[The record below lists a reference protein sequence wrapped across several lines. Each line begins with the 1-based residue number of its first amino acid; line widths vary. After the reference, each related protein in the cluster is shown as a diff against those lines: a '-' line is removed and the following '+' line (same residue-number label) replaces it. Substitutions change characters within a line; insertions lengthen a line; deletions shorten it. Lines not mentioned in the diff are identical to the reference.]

1 MTYGFAC
8 LQELF
13 VDEFTSFRNESL
25 KLKGFRLFNLY
36 GLISSFVAIFLDSNY
51 HITMSLDI
59 ISVVGA
65 LISLKMTRDW
75 RLEAIPQ
82 KKRVSRFRLNAFAF
96 VFHFVGLCLSS
107 ISFVFENRSG
117 LILLVYFYHVI
128 MAAFTLLLMFYNVC
142 QIIYFKIY
150 GEKTASAE
158 QIHVKNELTCQIS
171 DVELSNISDV
181 NEANH
186 AVESETFVEVTNAK
200 DDNKSAEDDNS
211 AIALHHVLYAENNND
226 NKL

>member
-13 VDEFTSFRNESL
+13 VDEFASFRNESL

-82 KKRVSRFRLNAFAF
+82 KKRVSRFRLNVFAF
-96 VFHFVGLCLSS
+96 VFHFVGLCLSF
-107 ISFVFENRSG
+107 ISFFNENRSG
-117 LILLVYFYHVI
+117 LILLVYFYHYI
-128 MAAFTLLLMFYNVC
+128 MAAVTLLLMFYNVC

-171 DVELSNISDV
+171 DVELSIISNV

-200 DDNKSAEDDNS
+200 DDNKSTEDDS